1 MRRMAR
7 FNKSYDKS
15 RHLDRGLFLFGTFVN
30 DKKQTFEVSVP
41 YPNINLP
48 REFPPI
54 FRMPRDM
61 PFVSLIDDVIDS
73 CIENGSTQSPEWIL
87 FHAQVHL
94 SRGSPRNAIRL
105 IMNEAASRCSLFTG
119 SYPSPTDINPTPT
132 PITCLNSE
140 LTKALPSSNL
150 LVVAKALET
159 IDCSTQA
166 AICHWYANNKDK
178 AFKLIMSGNRWDSIE
193 QWYKCIGSGWF
204 SK

>member
-1 MRRMAR
+1 M
-7 FNKSYDKS
+7 N
-15 RHLDRGLFLFGTFVN
+15 V
-30 DKKQTFEVSVP
+30 KKQTFEVSVP

-73 CIENGSTQSPEWIL
+73 CIENGSTQSPDWIL

-150 LVVAKALET
+150 LVVAKALEA

-166 AICHWYANNKDK
+166 AICHWYANNKGTVSHWLYISR
-178 AFKLIMSGNRWDSIE
+178 AWSAG
-193 QWYKCIGSGWF
+193 F
-204 SK
+204 SLVES